1 MRIYAIFG
9 QRNCTYEDEYAPEL
23 LEAWDEWTVE
33 ENPQDWDE
41 KLDKWLSEQGPGH
54 AFSKVEVFHIEIDEE
69 TLYKALNTSP
79 ELGALIKK
87 APAS

>member
-23 LEAWDEWTVE
+23 LEAWDEYAID
-33 ENPQDWDE
+33 ENEQGWDE
-41 KLDKWLSEQGPGH
+41 KLDKWFSMQGPSKE
-54 AFSKVEVFHIEIDEE
+54 FSKIEVFHIEVDEE
-69 TLYKALNTSP
+69 MIYRVLRTSP
-79 ELGALIKK
+79 ELGALIQK